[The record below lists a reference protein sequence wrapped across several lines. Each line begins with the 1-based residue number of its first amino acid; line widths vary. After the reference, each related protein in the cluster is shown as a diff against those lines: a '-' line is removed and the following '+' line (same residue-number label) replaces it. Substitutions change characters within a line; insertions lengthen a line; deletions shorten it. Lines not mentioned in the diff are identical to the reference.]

1 MSRRLIPSCLIP
13 SFLLIA
19 FFAGGLYGPDLDA
32 ADPAD
37 NWPNWRGPHLNGSST
52 TARNLPVRWSE
63 TENVVWR
70 AQLPSWAAATPVIWE
85 DTVLVTSAEEGFTPS
100 KGSPGLVDRAIN
112 SLKTAFNTSDRLLLL
127 ALDRKDGS
135 VRWQAVIGEGNK
147 ILNKQNMASP
157 TPVTNGRHI
166 WVLTGTGTL
175 SRLDFGGKLL
185 WQRNLQEDYGTFGLM
200 FGYASSPV
208 LDGGRL
214 YVQVLHGMET
224 DDPSYLLGIDAATG
238 KTLWHVERPTD
249 AINESPDSYSTP
261 MLATVEG
268 KTQIIV
274 SGGDYLTGHDRETGR
289 ELWRAGGLN
298 PQKATN
304 YRTIASSLVVGD
316 IVFTPSRRKPF
327 IAFRA
332 GGGGD
337 VSKSNRLWS
346 TDHGPDVPTPTSD
359 GKRLFL
365 LGDNGIALCFN
376 VDDGTEIWGRNR
388 LEPGT
393 YSASP
398 LLADGKLYA
407 ISEDGATTV
416 IEAGDEFKILSVNK
430 LNDYTLASPAAVG
443 EQIFIRTSSYL
454 YCLGKKPQAA
464 D

>member
-1 MSRRLIPSCLIP
+1 MVSGRTFLNL
-13 SFLLIA
+13 LLIV
-19 FFAGGLYGPDLDA
+19 FLSGSLHA

-70 AQLPSWAAATPVIWE
+70 TQLPSWAAATPVIWE
-85 DTVLVTSAEEGFTPS
+85 DTVFVTSAEEGFTPA
-100 KGSPGLVDRAIN
+100 KGSPGLIDRAIN
-112 SLKTAFNTSDRLLLL
+112 RIKTAFNTSDQLLLL
-127 ALDRKDGS
+127 ALNRKDGS
-135 VRWQAVIGEGNK
+135 VRWQQVIGEGNQ

-157 TPVTNGRHI
+157 TPVTNGRNV

-175 SRLDFGGKLL
+175 SCLDFEGKLL
-185 WQRNLQEDYGTFGLM
+185 WQRNVQEDYGTFGLM

-249 AINESPDSYSTP
+249 AVHESPDSYSTP

-268 KTQIIV
+268 KRQLIV
-274 SGGDYLTGHDRETGR
+274 SGGDYLTGHHVETGM
-289 ELWRAGGLN
+289 ELWRAAGLN
-298 PQKATN
+298 PQKARN

-316 IVFTPSRRKPF
+316 IVFAPSRRKPF

-332 GGGGD
+332 GGRGD
-337 VSKSNRLWS
+337 VSISNRLWS
-346 TDHGPDVPTPTSD
+346 TDYGPDVPTPTSD
-359 GKRLFL
+359 GERLFML
-365 LGDNGIALCFN
+365 DDKGIAMCFK
-376 VDDGTEIWGRNR
+376 VEDGSEVWGRNR

-407 ISEDGATTV
+407 ISEDGTTTV
-416 IEAGDEFKILSVNK
+416 IEAGDEFKILGTNK
-430 LNDYTLASPAAVG
+430 LNDYTLASPAAAG
-443 EQIFIRTSSYL
+443 EQIFIRTSTHL
-454 YCLGKKPQAA
+454 YCIGNKAGTT

>member
-19 FFAGGLYGPDLDA
+19 FFAASLYGPDLDA
-32 ADPAD
+32 ADAAD

-70 AQLPSWAAATPVIWE
+70 TQLPSWAAATPVIWE

-112 SLKTAFNTSDRLLLL
+112 SIKTAFNTSDRLLLL

-224 DDPSYLLGIDAATG
+224 DDPSYVLGIDAATG

-268 KTQIIV
+268 KTQLIV
-274 SGGDYLTGHDRETGR
+274 AGGDYLTGHDRETGR

-332 GGGGD
+332 GGSGD

-365 LGDNGIALCFN
+365 LGDKGIAICFN

>member
-1 MSRRLIPSCLIP
+1 MSRRFIPSCLIP
-13 SFLLIA
+13 SLWLIA
-19 FFAGGLYGPDLDA
+19 CCADA
-32 ADPAD
+32 LCGADPAD
-37 NWPNWRGPHLNGSST
+37 NWPHWRGPHLNGTSA

-63 TENVVWR
+63 TENVLWR
-70 AQLPSWAAATPVIWE
+70 AELPSWAAATPVIWE
-85 DTVLVTSAEEGFTPS
+85 STVFVTSAEKGFTPS
-100 KGSPGLVDRAIN
+100 KGSPGMIDRAIN
-112 SLKTAFNTSDRLLLL
+112 SIKTAFNTSDRLLLL

-135 VRWQAVIGEGNK
+135 VRWRAVVGEGNK

-157 TPVTNGRHI
+157 TPVTDGRHV

-175 SRLDFGGKLL
+175 SCLDFSGKLL

-224 DDPSYLLGIDAATG
+224 NDPSYLLGIDAATG
-238 KTLWHVERPTD
+238 KTLWHLERPTD
-249 AINESPDSYSTP
+249 AVHESPDSYSTP

-268 KTQIIV
+268 KTQLIV
-274 SGGDYLTGHDRETGR
+274 AGGGYLTGHDRESGR

-298 PQKATN
+298 PRKARN
-304 YRTIASSLVVGD
+304 YRTIASSLVVRD

-327 IAFRA
+327 IAFRV
-332 GGGGD
+332 GGRGD
-337 VSKSNRLWS
+337 VSQSNRLWS
-346 TDHGPDVPTPTSD
+346 TDFGPDVPTPTSD
-359 GKRLFL
+359 GKRLFV
-365 LGDNGIALCFN
+365 LGDKGITICFN
-376 VDDGTEIWGRNR
+376 VEDGTEIWGRNR
-388 LEPGT
+388 LEPGI

-398 LLADGKLYA
+398 LLADGKLYS

-454 YCLGKKPQAA
+454 YCLGKKPSKA

>member
-32 ADPAD
+32 ADSAD